1 MKNAA
6 LQWLS
11 RDPLLHV
18 CMSESIRRGH
28 AEVLYAG
35 QDGVLLRDP
44 VAETMQASFES
55 PAALEPWVDAIAQS
69 GLDVVVHQDFAEEF
83 LAPALPERA
92 GRMRCYHSVYT
103 GKQPLDAALPREA
116 HIEPLDGRWTE
127 AVQTVYKHASAEY
140 IAGRIEA
147 GVMLGIFWGGEL
159 AGFIGQHTE
168 GALGMLEVLPE
179 YRRRGLARA
188 LMAAGINAALARGE
202 TPFGQI
208 VTTNEP
214 SLALSRSMGLQIS
227 QGVVVWMFR

>member
-6 LQWLS
+6 LQWLN

-44 VAETMQASFES
+44 VAETMQASFDS

-83 LAPALPERA
+83 LAPVLPERA

-103 GKQPLDAALPREA
+103 RKQPLDAALPREA

-127 AVQTVYKHASAEY
+127 AVQTVYKLRARWECWRSCRS
-140 IAGRIEA
+140 IAGA
-147 GVMLGIFWGGEL
+147 DL
-159 AGFIGQHTE
+159 
-168 GALGMLEVLPE
+168 
-179 YRRRGLARA
+179 RGR
-188 LMAAGINAALARGE
+188 
-202 TPFGQI
+202 
-208 VTTNEP
+208 
-214 SLALSRSMGLQIS
+214 
-227 QGVVVWMFR
+227 

>member
-28 AEVLYAG
+28 AEILYAG

-44 VAETMQASFES
+44 VAETMQASFVS
-55 PAALEPWVDAIAQS
+55 PAALEPWVETIRQS
-69 GLDVVVHQDFAEEF
+69 NLDVVVHQDFAEER
-83 LAPALPERA
+83 LASALPERA

-103 GKQPLDAALPREA
+103 REKHLEAALPEGAR
-116 HIEPLDGRWTE
+116 IEPLDSRWTP
-127 AVQTVYKHASAEY
+127 ALQKIYTHATAEY
-140 IAGRIEA
+140 IAGRVEA
-147 GVMLGIFWGGEL
+147 GVMLGAFWGAEL

-168 GALGMLEVLPE
+168 GALGMLEILPD

-188 LMAAGINAALARGE
+188 LMAAAINAALDRGE
-202 TPFGQI
+202 RPFGQI
-208 VTTNEP
+208 LTTNDP

-227 QGVVVWMFR
+227 QGVVTWMFR